1 MLENEGLEKLEEQHS
16 ISGLE
21 RNKVKILMLQK
32 DIPQTRIVEKYNFDK
47 GDVSKVVHGKRKT
60 KSIREAIAKELGMS
74 IDDVFGA
81 SGN

>member
-1 MLENEGLEKLEEQHS
+1 MLDNESQEKQTIGLEKN
-16 ISGLE
+16 
-21 RNKVKILMLQK
+21 RVKILMLQR

-60 KSIREAIAKELGMS
+60 KSIREAIAKELGLAV
-74 IDDVFGA
+74 DDVFGA